1 MTLAEMSA
9 PLRRY
14 VIAVVVGG
22 PLLAALATLAFLRAG
37 GMTPADWMR
46 ALLLAVLA
54 VVSYS
59 RPLRVAHKFSYDISD
74 VVHVAMILL
83 FPAWVPGILVGV
95 AGAAHLI
102 RRPGWRDA
110 ELFNVGQVMIY
121 VTLGAVALAAFRG
134 QSDFGPALAGLPPL
148 GAIAAAAAI
157 LLIANLS
164 LVAGA
169 IALQTGARF
178 DRLLRGHLSNI
189 APTYLALVALGVV
202 AALVVRDYPL
212 ALAPLALPA
221 GLAQYAL
228 QREVQLRADT
238 REALSSLVDIVE
250 LRDPYT
256 AGHSRRV
263 AESARELAVWM
274 GLTGEEADL
283 IETAGRVHDLG
294 KLAMSPALLSK
305 QGPLDDEEWRQVRQ
319 HPVNGAA
326 ILARFAGY
334 RECSHLVRHHHE
346 HWDGSG
352 YPAGLAGEAIPLGS
366 RILAVADA
374 FDAMT
379 STRAYRPAQGPDA
392 AMRIL
397 ERGAGEQWDPR
408 VVAAFLECRRQAI
421 AAADTSAARQ
431 PVHA

>member
-14 VIAVVVGG
+14 VIAVVIGG
-22 PLLAALATLAFLRAG
+22 PLLAAIVALAFLGDGA
-37 GMTPADWMR
+37 MTLGDWLR
-46 ALLLAVLA
+46 ALLLTLLVAI
-54 VVSYS
+54 SYG

-83 FPAWVPGILVGV
+83 FPPWLPGILVGV
-95 AGAAHLI
+95 AGAAHI
-102 RRPGWRDA
+102 ARRPSARDA
-110 ELFNVGQVMIY
+110 ELFNVGQVMVY
-121 VTLGAVALAAFRG
+121 VTLSAACLALVGG
-134 QSDFGPALAGLPPL
+134 QSDVGPSLAGLPAL
-148 GAIAAAAAI
+148 GAIAVAAGV
-157 LLIANLS
+157 LLLANLS

-178 DRLLRGHLSNI
+178 GRLLRGHLSNI

-238 REALSSLVDIVE
+238 REALAALIDVVE

-263 AESARELAVWM
+263 AESARDLALWM

-283 IETAGRVHDLG
+283 IDTAGRVHDLG
-294 KLAMSPALLSK
+294 KVAMSPTLLSK
-305 QGPLDDEEWRQVRQ
+305 QGTLNEDEWGQIRQ
-319 HPVNGAA
+319 HPVKGAD
-326 ILARFAGY
+326 ILERFAGY
-334 RECSHLVRHHHE
+334 RECSLLVRHHHE
-346 HWDGSG
+346 RWDGAG
-352 YPAGLAGEAIPLGS
+352 YPAGLAGDAIPLGS
-366 RILAVADA
+366 RILAVADS

-379 STRAYRPAQGPDA
+379 SARAYRPAQGPDA

-397 ERGAGEQWDPR
+397 KRGAGAQWDPR
-408 VVAAFLECRRQAI
+408 VVETFLEHRRQA
-421 AAADTSAARQ
+421 AAATEANAAGQ
-431 PVHA
+431 PAHA